1 MSCSPLLRGAR
12 GVGFHRANPGRAF
25 ENKKLRQSPMIHIE
39 NLSKR
44 FNKTLAV
51 DHIDIDVPPGEVMG
65 FLGPNGAGKTTTI
78 RMLAGLMK
86 PDTGKIVL
94 AGYDTA
100 VEPEKAKAITGFVP
114 DRPYLYEKLTGWE
127 FLEFSAGIYNVERKD
142 LDRLGMHYLEMFELT
157 DWKNELIEGYSHG
170 MKQRLIISAA
180 LLHKPRIFII
190 DEPMVGLDP
199 RGVRL
204 VKDLFTQMAKSRGMA
219 VFLSTHTL
227 AVAEEI
233 CSVITIIHKG
243 KIIASDTPTNI
254 KETIARTGGNLEK
267 AFLKLTGYS
276 EINDLKG
283 SLGMGG
289 VSIEDDSEGND

>member
-1 MSCSPLLRGAR
+1 
-12 GVGFHRANPGRAF
+12 
-25 ENKKLRQSPMIHIE
+25 MIHIE

-51 DHIDIDVPPGEVMG
+51 DHIDMDVPPGEVMG

-86 PDTGKIVL
+86 PDSGKIVL
-94 AGYDTA
+94 AGYDTS
-100 VEPEKAKAITGFVP
+100 VDPEKAKAVTGFVP

-127 FLEFSAGIYNVERKD
+127 FLEFSAGIYNVDRKD
-142 LDRLGMHYLEMFELT
+142 LEKLGMHYLEMFELT

-170 MKQRLIISAA
+170 MKQRLIISSA

-204 VKDLFTQMAKSRGMA
+204 VKDLFTQMARARGMA

-233 CSVITIIHKG
+233 CSMITIIHKG
-243 KIIASDTPTNI
+243 KIIASDTPANI
-254 KETIARTGGNLEK
+254 KNTIARTGGNLEK

-283 SLGMGG
+283 SLGVGG
-289 VSIEDDSEGND
+289 VSIENDSEGNV